1 MNAATD
7 VCVFLLPPWVSM
19 VLLLPLQLLS
29 RLLLPMRCCRPA
41 AAVITATATVAGADA
56 DVYVL
61 LPLLPQV
68 STLLLPP
75 MTLPP
80 LELLLLRRSFLLLPA
95 AAVAK

>member
-7 VCVFLLPPWVSM
+7 VCVFLLPPRVSM

-41 AAVITATATVAGADA
+41 AAVITATVAGADA

-75 MTLPP
+75 MTH
-80 LELLLLRRSFLLLPA
+80 RH
-95 AAVAK
+95 